1 MVLAKK
7 NIPQEGLLEILRMY
21 QRTNFEGKYDLNLEF
36 PACEGEGR
44 VGEGQ
49 IGVRKG
55 GWGGVPTENRA

>member
-1 MVLAKK
+1 
-7 NIPQEGLLEILRMY
+7 MY